1 MTGVTGCC
9 APAANGQTVAD
20 PAIALMK
27 SRRRIAFPKAQGCAD
42 YCSHRIRLQQGF
54 AAGEM
59 GLGVSLY
66 AAILSRYIEV
76 RPPDVCFTP
85 ESGHCGPR
93 P

>member
-59 GLGVSLY
+59 GLGVSLHGNNPKPLMS
-66 AAILSRYIEV
+66 ALLPKADIGWR
-76 RPPDVCFTP
+76 
-85 ESGHCGPR
+85 
-93 P
+93 